1 MYILLSYIIIMAM
14 NIQEAAEI
22 INNALDTQ
30 EFGPEREEAME
41 VIKQHTARDLTDALT
56 AELAA

>member
-1 MYILLSYIIIMAM
+1 M

>member
-1 MYILLSYIIIMAM
+1 MAM

-41 VIKQHTARDLTDALT
+41 VIYQHTASDLTDALT